1 MNKFGVQCLV
11 GILVIGLIGVLA
23 QGSFAVQEPPYFDL
37 LMDTGLELT
46 AQEDFEEAVI
56 VYTRD
61 LKRYQNPA
69 QTPMIL
75 MRRSAAYLGL
85 KKYEEALQDAEVA
98 IARLK
103 PGHLLIPAGYML
115 QAYVYWGT
123 GQMDK
128 VVHFMT
134 KAMNLGIH
142 RLTKEVQAS
151 RLFTDFAGESRAS
164 KKVKEGFERNEGWNY
179 YIRGSAYAAL
189 GRYEEAA
196 RDFSQVI
203 EKYADDDGFLSRAKV
218 WRCLGKPQKAIQDYT
233 QILEKTPLH
242 RAARLQRMRTFL
254 AMKNY
259 RAALEDAEFGREKN
273 LEHPDF
279 ERVSADV
286 KHADPGPKCPRF
298 DPRAP

>member
-1 MNKFGVQCLV
+1 MKATPLA
-11 GILVIGLIGVLA
+11 IIAIIGLIGVLA
-23 QGSFAVQEPPYFDL
+23 QGAFAVQEPPFFDL
-37 LMDTGLELT
+37 MDMGWELT
-46 AQEDFEEAVI
+46 DPEDFEEAII

-61 LKRYQNPA
+61 LKRYPPA
-69 QTPMIL
+69 QRPMTL
-75 MRRSAAYLGL
+75 LLRSSAYLNL
-85 KKYEEALQDAEVA
+85 KKYEEALRDAEAA
-98 IARLK
+98 IALSK
-103 PGHLLIPAGYML
+103 PGDPLIPAGYML
-115 QAYVYWGT
+115 QAYVYWET
-123 GQMDK
+123 KQMDK

-142 RLTKEVQAS
+142 RLTKKVQAS

-164 KKVKEGFERNEGWNY
+164 KKAKESFDRNEGLNY

-203 EKYADDDGFLSRAKV
+203 EKYDGGFLSRAKV

-233 QILEKTPLH
+233 QILEKTPFH

-259 RAALEDAEFGREKN
+259 SAALEDAEFARKMN

-286 KHADPGPKCPRF
+286 THADPGPKCPRF
-298 DPRAP
+298 DPTAP

>member
-1 MNKFGVQCLV
+1 MKATPLA
-11 GILVIGLIGVLA
+11 ILAIIGLIGVLA

-37 LMDTGLELT
+37 MDMGWELT
-46 AQEDFEEAVI
+46 DPEDFEEAII
-56 VYTRD
+56 VYTRE
-61 LKRYQNPA
+61 LKRYPPA
-69 QTPMIL
+69 QRPMTL
-75 MRRSAAYLGL
+75 MQRSVAYLNL
-85 KKYEEALQDAEVA
+85 KKYEEALQDAEAA
-98 IARLK
+98 IALLK

-115 QAYVYWGT
+115 QAYVYWET

-151 RLFTDFAGESRAS
+151 PLFTDFAGESKTA
-164 KKVKEGFERNEGWNY
+164 KKAKESLDRNEGLNY
-179 YIRGSAYAAL
+179 YMRGSAYAAL

-203 EKYADDDGFLSRAKV
+203 EKYADEDGFLSRAKM

-233 QILEKTPLH
+233 QILEKTPWH

-298 DPRAP
+298 DPRTP